1 MFGVRETPLGRRG
14 SGAQQRTINCE
25 RKSYRPGKRYYLIL
39 QPRAVQSRGKDWT
52 AVADLVQRTAA
63 DCSDRFRQ
71 HIQYKETKRKGVW
84 HP

>member
-14 SGAQQRTINCE
+14 SGAQRRTINCE
-25 RKSYRPGKRYYLIL
+25 CKSYRVDIYYHLIL
-39 QPRAVQSRGKDWT
+39 QPRAVQSHGKDWT

-71 HIQYKETKRKGVW
+71 HIQYKETKRKGV
-84 HP
+84 